1 MPCVRVSAPGSLMMT
16 GEHAVLHGY
25 KAAACAIDKRIYLK
39 LKTTDDSLLKIKSP
53 LGDLAADMDNLP
65 TGSQF
70 NFIVEA
76 IRQSG
81 IKNGLKIETE
91 SEFSHKVG
99 LGSSAAVTVCICKA
113 LNYVLENDLSNND
126 FFKKCYS
133 VVHGVQRTGSGSDL
147 AASIFGG
154 IIEMQKRG
162 CDFIPRKLN
171 CPVLPQID
179 LFYCGYKMKT
189 PDVIALVNSKAEADP
204 ERYKELY
211 NQMGLIS
218 NATIQ
223 ALELGDIALTGKL
236 FDKYQILMENLGVC
250 DDAISDILHQIR
262 RADGIYGAKISG
274 SGLGDCVMS
283 LGIPDKKPVGY
294 LNIPVSISK
303 DGVLLC

>member
-25 KAAACAIDKRIYLK
+25 KAAACAIDKRIYLT
-39 LKTTDDSLLKIKSP
+39 LETTDDSHLKIKSP
-53 LGDLAADMDNLP
+53 LGNFEADMDNLP
-65 TGSQF
+65 KGSQF

-81 IKNGLKIETE
+81 IKTGLEIDTE

-113 LNYVLENDLSNND
+113 LNYVLGKNLSKD
-126 FFKKCYS
+126 ELFRECYS

-154 IIEMQKRG
+154 IIGMQKIDG
-162 CDFIPRKLN
+162 NFVPRKLN
-171 CPVLPQID
+171 CPLLPQID
-179 LFYCGYKMKT
+179 LFYCGYKTKT
-189 PDVIALVNSKAEADP
+189 PDVIALVNRKAEAEP
-204 ERYKELY
+204 GRYKKLY
-211 NQMGLIS
+211 EQMGFVS
-218 NATIQ
+218 DATIQ
-223 ALELGDIALTGKL
+223 ALELGDIVLTGKL
-236 FDKYQILMENLGVC
+236 FDKYQLLMEELGVC
-250 DDAISDILHQIR
+250 DDAISDILRQIR
-262 RADGIYGAKISG
+262 SAGGIYGAKISG

-283 LGIPDKKPVGY
+283 LGIPKIKPVGY

-303 DGVLLC
+303 EGILRC

>member
-25 KAAACAIDKRIYLK
+25 KAAACAIDKRIFLT
-39 LKTTDDSLLKIKSP
+39 LKTTDDSHLKIKSP
-53 LGDLAADMDNLP
+53 LGNLEASMDNLP

-81 IKNGLKIETE
+81 IKNGLEIETE

-113 LNYVLENDLSNND
+113 LNYVLGKNLSNDD
-126 FFKKCYS
+126 FFKDCYS
-133 VVHGVQRTGSGSDL
+133 VVHGVQRTGSGSDI

-154 IIEMQKRG
+154 VIEMQKINP
-162 CDFIPRKLN
+162 DFVPRKLN
-171 CPVLPQID
+171 CHSLPQID

-189 PDVIALVNSKAEADP
+189 PEVIALVNRKAEAEP
-204 ERYKELY
+204 ERYKKLY
-211 NQMGLIS
+211 EQMGLTAD
-218 NATIQ
+218 ATIK
-223 ALELGDIALTGKL
+223 ALETGDIAPAGKL
-236 FDKYQILMENLGVC
+236 FDKYQLLMEELGVC
-250 DDAISDILHQIR
+250 DNAISDILHQLR
-262 RADGIYGAKISG
+262 SAGGIHGAKISG

-283 LGIPDKKPVGY
+283 LGIPTAKPVGY

-303 DGVLLC
+303 EGVLLC